1 MIYVYNYIYIYI
13 HVYIQKVPKGYYT
26 LRHSP
31 FDHLDTSW
39 VKIIFFPNDVNF
51 SCGQKMTY
59 CILIPKKI
67 EVGKSP
73 PKCCKDS
80 LFAFL
85 WGFLFQSLW
94 TKVTKGPIS
103 HHPIPIIFP
112 SAPWALGCSCPCQ
125 CNRPTVNV
133 QIGCPARELSL
144 WCSLYGDFDLPAA
157 AIPRKSPAISRSHP
171 DQHVFLE
178 ETCRNV

>member
-1 MIYVYNYIYIYI
+1 MYTITYIYTCLY
-13 HVYIQKVPKGYYT
+13 PKGSKRLVHLEAFPIWP
-26 LRHSP
+26 LRHKLGENRLLP
-31 FDHLDTSW
+31 QRCR
-39 VKIIFFPNDVNF
+39 FFLRPKNDLLH
-51 SCGQKMTY
+51 TY
-59 CILIPKKI
+59 PKKI

-73 PKCCKDS
+73 PKCCKDV